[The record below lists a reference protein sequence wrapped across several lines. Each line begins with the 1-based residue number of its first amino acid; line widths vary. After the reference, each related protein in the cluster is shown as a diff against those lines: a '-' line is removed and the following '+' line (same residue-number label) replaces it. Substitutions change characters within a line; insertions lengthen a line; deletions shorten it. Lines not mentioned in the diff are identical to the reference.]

1 MTRYFFSNECGELMQ
16 RLEVGSLLAQKERV
30 LIVDDDASSR
40 LMLALLLRRA
50 GHLVVGQADNGAEGL
65 RLAGLCLPTLM
76 LLDIDMPS
84 VEGLTVLNKARRLYP
99 GVSVLAVSG
108 LDPTIYA
115 LRCMRLGAHGFLSKS
130 DCIALL
136 LSAIS
141 RTRCGA
147 TLYPQQQ
154 VTPGA
159 SWADISD
166 SELVTLRC
174 LARGGDSGSIAAA
187 LGLRRSGAKALC
199 GRLQAKL
206 EMPSIDELVLFGRH
220 MRLG

>member
-1 MTRYFFSNECGELMQ
+1 M
-16 RLEVGSLLAQKERV
+16 
-30 LIVDDDASSR
+30 
-40 LMLALLLRRA
+40 
-50 GHLVVGQADNGAEGL
+50 
-65 RLAGLCLPTLM
+65 AGLSLPTLM

-84 VEGLTVLNKARRLYP
+84 VEGLTVLRKARRLYP

-108 LDPTIYA
+108 LDPAIYA
-115 LRCMRLGAHGFLSKS
+115 LRCMRLGAHGFLKKS
-130 DCIALL
+130 DFDALL

-141 RTRCGA
+141 RIHRGSR
-147 TLYPQQQ
+147 LYPQQE
-154 VTPGA
+154 VTPG
-159 SWADISD
+159 SPWADISD

-199 GRLQAKL
+199 ERLQAKL